1 MAGFFDRMLGR
12 DNSNK
17 GSSSKAKDR
26 LQFVLLHER
35 INIPPEKMREMKAE
49 IMDVIAKYVPEIDRE
64 SVEVQVEQ
72 SDRYQNKLVAEIP
85 FSKRAPA
92 PARETDDT
100 GTTPA
105 DEMNTADATMDAE
118 PSDADGLN
126 DSDNSDD
133 DTIPNLHEQ
142 ETRKHVP
149 VQDDTDDDT
158 DTIEKED

>member
-12 DNSNK
+12 GSNDK
-17 GSSSKAKDR
+17 GSSSRAKDR

-49 IMDVIAKYVPEIDRE
+49 ILEVIAKYVPEIDRE

-85 FSKRAPA
+85 FTKRATTSA
-92 PARETDDT
+92 QTAESDADETDDSNT
-100 GTTPA
+100 DNTPD
-105 DEMNTADATMDAE
+105 DET
-118 PSDADGLN
+118 L
-126 DSDNSDD
+126 
-133 DTIPNLHEQ
+133 PNLHEQ

-149 VQDDTDDDT
+149 VQDDDDSDS
-158 DTIEKED
+158 DDE

>member
-12 DNSNK
+12 GNNEK

-49 IMDVIAKYVPEIDRE
+49 IMDVIAKYVPEIDRD

-85 FSKRAPA
+85 FTKRATTSA
-92 PARETDDT
+92 QSSEDDADDT
-100 GTTPA
+100 DESDDTP
-105 DEMNTADATMDAE
+105 
-118 PSDADGLN
+118 
-126 DSDNSDD
+126 DD
-133 DTIPNLHEQ
+133 DTLPNLHEQ

-149 VQDDTDDDT
+149 VRDDENDTNTDDD
-158 DTIEKED
+158 